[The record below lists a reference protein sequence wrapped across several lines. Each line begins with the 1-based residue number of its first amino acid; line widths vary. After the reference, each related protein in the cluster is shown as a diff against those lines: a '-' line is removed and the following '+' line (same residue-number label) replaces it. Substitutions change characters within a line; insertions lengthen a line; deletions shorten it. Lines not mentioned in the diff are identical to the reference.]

1 MVSFL
6 VFTRSPISLNQHPL
20 PLLIPK
26 LFAREGQSTSPYY
39 FVPLIVPTKSTA
51 LSLTPFRL
59 NSMSSLLKEG
69 VYSFGPMIPLP
80 SAKKNS
86 DRIWRDSCSRS
97 KKIGSFSC

>member
-1 MVSFL
+1 
-6 VFTRSPISLNQHPL
+6 
-20 PLLIPK
+20 
-26 LFAREGQSTSPYY
+26 
-39 FVPLIVPTKSTA
+39 
-51 LSLTPFRL
+51 
-59 NSMSSLLKEG
+59 MSSLLKEG